1 MKKIV
6 IALLVVTLLCSAVF
20 AAFYLVTQRGAL
32 AFDACFFAGDGFAE
46 PAVCYDA
53 DLGGSNVLLD
63 AVRSSEKSGIT
74 DFNEFYRGTLQ
85 VTYKPDIT
93 MDYTVLINPWSG
105 IGLIEKGLL
114 SKKYYLLEPSVME
127 FLLMPLS
134 LEIVLSGDDEPT
146 PINCTGSFTGIPSDL
161 VFEGGK
167 PEMSENTHG
176 YKLHALLTAGFT
188 LEYDLYLDME
198 SGNAYVGT
206 PSGYYSIPDGCADM
220 LFSLDSVYPEYMS
233 VNQPIP
239 IISLTAPHVLIPLST
254 ESSWTH
260 VKPSG
265 QEYTS
270 NPSKL
275 ESNVSQAIEPGTQ
288 IKAVYE
294 DDNAPDRL
302 SLVEIRNGE
311 VHSTFDLLS
320 QDAFVPSFEGL
331 IEYRL
336 EAFYDAKTY
345 PGSHGTV
352 VQQYI
357 FDMNLPSEAKMLYSA
372 VHPGDVLA
380 FFVDYADEGE
390 SYSIKSN
397 LKGFTGELT
406 PYNDSLIIYVPV
418 NWWTAPGTYYAELY
432 KAVSGET
439 ELFEK
444 YSITVLPDIFET
456 TNQQLVVSA
465 ALAEKASDDA
475 SAYDSMRV
483 ASAKASSNP
492 TSYLEGAFI
501 MPLDGELGTSF
512 GRTRYINGKNPY
524 RHSGLDID
532 GETGDPILAGNSGVI
547 VMAEELIRCGNTV
560 IIDHG
565 MNLFTSY
572 LHMSAFDVSVGDY
585 VEKGDLIGKVGSTGF
600 STGSHLHW
608 AATLNGNYISPLWL
622 VENPIVPVK

>member
-1 MKKIV
+1 MKKTV
-6 IALLVVTLLCSAVF
+6 IALIIIILLCSAVF

-32 AFDACFFAGDGFAE
+32 AFDACFYADGDFTG

-53 DLGGSNVLLD
+53 ALYKSNALLD
-63 AVRSSEKSGIT
+63 AVRSSEKSALT
-74 DFNEFYRGTLQ
+74 DFNGYYKGTLQ

-114 SKKYYLLEPSVME
+114 SKKYFLLEPSVME
-127 FLLMPLS
+127 FLLEPIS
-134 LEIVLSGDDEPT
+134 LGIVSPGDGEPE
-146 PINCTGSFTGIPSDL
+146 PINCTGAITAIPSSL
-161 VFEGGK
+161 VFQGGR
-167 PEMSENTHG
+167 PEMSKSTRE

-188 LEYDLYLDME
+188 LEYDLFLDME
-198 SGNAYVGT
+198 SGNAFART
-206 PSGYYSIPDGCADM
+206 PSGYYSIPEECAEV
-220 LFSLDSVYPEYMS
+220 LFSLDSVFPEYIS
-233 VNQPIP
+233 INQPIP
-239 IISLTAPHVLIPLST
+239 MISLTAPHVLIPLST

-265 QEYTS
+265 DEYIS
-270 NPSKL
+270 NPSHL
-275 ESNVSQAIEPGTQ
+275 ESNVSQTIEAGTQ
-288 IKAVYE
+288 IKAVFE
-294 DDNAPDRL
+294 DENAPDRL
-302 SLVEIRNGE
+302 SLVEIRDGE
-311 VHSTFDLLS
+311 IHKTFDLLS
-320 QDAFVPSFEGL
+320 QNAFVPSFEGL

-336 EAFYDAKTY
+336 EAFYDANNY

-352 VQQYI
+352 VQRYI

-397 LKGFTGELT
+397 LKGFTGELM
-406 PYNDSLIIYVPV
+406 PYNDSLIIYIPV
-418 NWWTAPGTYYAELY
+418 NWWTSPGTYYAELY
-432 KAVSGET
+432 KTVPGET

-444 YSITVLPDIFET
+444 YSITVLPDNFET
-456 TNQQLVVSA
+456 TNQQLVVSDE
-465 ALAEKASDDA
+465 LADKASADA
-475 SAYDSMRV
+475 SAYDAMRV
-483 ASAKASSNP
+483 AAAKARSNP
-492 TSYLEGAFI
+492 TSYLEGAFV

-512 GRTRYINGKNPY
+512 GRTRYINGANPY

-532 GETGDPILAGNSGVI
+532 GETGDPIVAGNSGVV

-572 LHMSAFDVSVGDY
+572 LHMSAFDVSVGDF

-622 VENPIVPVK
+622 VENPIVPME